1 MTPTLYLIPNGL
13 GKTFQPDIFPKQIKS
28 VIEKLDY
35 FIVENEKEARRFIK
49 KITPNKKQSTL
60 KLFSLNKHASMEDII
75 TYLNPCLEGND
86 MGLMSDAGCPSI
98 ADPGAII
105 VQKAYTLNI
114 KVKPLVGPSSIL
126 LAMMSSGL
134 NGQNFAFNGY
144 LPIETLERK
153 KVIKNLEN
161 KSQKWDQSQIFME
174 TPYRNEKL
182 FLDLKHTLD
191 RETKLCIAYEL
202 TQPDEFV
209 KTMSVGQWNKTIIQ
223 FHKKPAI
230 FIIHKYN

>member
-1 MTPTLYLIPNGL
+1 L

-49 KITPNKKQSTL
+49 KITPDKKQSTL
-60 KLFSLNKHASMEDII
+60 KLFSLNKHASMEDIT

-126 LAMMSSGL
+126 LAMISSGL

-144 LPIETLERK
+144 LPIDTVERK
-153 KVIKNLEN
+153 KAIKNLEN
-161 KSQKWDQSQIFME
+161 KSRKWDQSQIFME
-174 TPYRNEKL
+174 TPYRNEKV
-182 FLDLKHTLD
+182 FLDLKNTLD